1 MRFFV
6 SVSQRFTREERA
18 ASMVE
23 FAIVVPLLLLLVFGI
38 IDFGRVFFDLNN
50 LTNVAREGARNG
62 AVLPTAGTTELNSIR
77 DAVIARFNQNSMKNS
92 ALTTAMVTVTAQGT
106 SPNRTIRV
114 VITGYPLNP
123 IVPIG
128 PLTGPLRDVRAE
140 FRHEFQ

>member
-1 MRFFV
+1 
-6 SVSQRFTREERA
+6 
-18 ASMVE
+18 MVE

-50 LTNVAREGARNG
+50 LTNVARDGARSG
-62 AVLPTAGTTELNSIR
+62 AVIPTVTNTELNRVR
-77 DAVIARFNQNSMKNS
+77 DSVIARFNRNNIKNS
-92 ALTTAMVTVTAQGT
+92 ALTTAMVTVSAQGT

-114 VITGYPLNP
+114 VISGYPLNP
-123 IVPIG
+123 IVPLG